1 MSRQHQCDRR
11 VLWQRLTDS
20 GLDGRSPDGGFTDRL
35 RCGYHGNAL
44 QVASWRASWTGND
57 DILELILRAD
67 ANVNAEGGYFGNA
80 LQAAAWGGKSHTMRL
95 LLDSGAQP
103 TAQGG

>member
-1 MSRQHQCDRR
+1 MEGFFGNALKTAAWMGDHRMAALMIDLGADVNTQ
-11 VLWQRLTDS
+11 
-20 GLDGRSPDGGFTDRL
+20 GG
-35 RCGYHGNAL
+35 YYGNAL

-57 DILELILRAD
+57 DILELLFRAD

-80 LQAAAWGGKSHTMRL
+80 LQAAAWGGKPHTMRL